1 MPTQQG
7 QYAATDETAIPFY
20 DPADQINQYILEQQ
34 KKYANSFAAKA
45 PRTAKGTVLREM
57 SGSVYDG
64 MSIDE
69 PVNNVP
75 FTTKY
80 KIPLIAVGA
89 VAMVGV
95 AYVLMR

>member
-1 MPTQQG
+1 MPIQQG
-7 QYAATDETAIPFY
+7 QYAVTDETAIPFY
-20 DPADQINQYILEQQ
+20 DPTDQVNQYILEQQ
-34 KKYANSFAAKA
+34 KKYVNSFAAKA
-45 PRTAKGTVLREM
+45 PRTSKGTVLREM
-57 SGSVYDG
+57 SGPIYDG

-80 KIPLIAVGA
+80 KIPLIIGGA
-89 VAMVGV
+89 VAMAGV